1 MVDIV
6 KDVQKAQAWLR
17 ENTNKA
23 ALFEKRYGE
32 GSALAVL
39 NGTYQAP
46 AVPDAPT
53 ESGADGMLE
62 DVLKSIPAGITNAVR
77 ETTQFVGDLM
87 EGASNLVGDETMIH
101 RVDRDGDGKLDL
113 LPMIGNK
120 ETYAKYVAEN
130 FEEGDRPAN
139 LQEIAEVITP
149 ENVSMGIIPNERST
163 MVGGFT
169 EGITQF
175 LAGMVGAGK
184 LTGLKP
190 LKSIGGG
197 MATGAIADAV
207 AFDPDTAN
215 LVRMLDEQFGI
226 SAEITTEILANDD
239 ENDWMNRLKNAG
251 TGTLIGAP
259 FDAAAILIRFAKV
272 KIKAQQE
279 LNTNGE
285 ISKETLDEAQALE
298 EEVTKFSDL
307 AGKPKGQMVEGKFV
321 TDDGMVF
328 DPSTGARDLQAEAKF
343 KNSTSKVDTS
353 EAPTAPKA
361 SSDSPTSPEIP
372 SAPVATSLDSAAPK
386 QPKAPKAPSSVVNVK
401 ALKDAAV
408 RARKLNEGQVVQ
420 LSDINQM
427 GDSVGLFNYSKMD
440 GPLDAV
446 KVMDQIHDALDAC
459 GVLKSM
465 KLDKRQSLD
474 EVKRLAMAELKDI
487 AGDPRMVA
495 KNFAQLEAAGRDI
508 APRIVAGKMAL
519 QSTGKQISELVDQ
532 IENLKLTRDVDTQ
545 LERKLV
551 DMLELHA
558 DLQASVKGMQTAS
571 ARAVSAGRIRTAD
584 ELGDVTLDRLA
595 QYGGS
600 KKVQKLAAQLKG
612 AKGNPAAVAK
622 IVRKD
627 QNRGVWGVI
636 NEVWL
641 NAILSG
647 PRTHAMN
654 IGSNSI
660 NLLMRPAQR
669 MVGGTWG
676 VVTPNPRRG
685 KADRQASIQQI
696 EEGARQ
702 YMYLMS
708 ELGDSLK
715 YLASGT
721 MAGRQSAMA
730 DAFRSWYREEGVLDT
745 ASKFDFEKAGNSR
758 AIGGITGKLIRG
770 AGRTLQAEDEFFKQ
784 LVFRS
789 RLKAKVMANSRRLT
803 DEQLGEMG
811 YVSREAYIE
820 DTING
825 AQLTKEN
832 LTEKWEEMV
841 LLGKVTDDAKA
852 KELFINENIG
862 TYNHSSSMAKVALDE
877 AREATF
883 TTPLRE
889 GTLGKKVQEALNQH
903 PILRQVMPFIQTP
916 TNILRVSFER
926 VPVLG
931 LWAGRQ
937 RQLLREGTP
946 DQRAMVIGQQAVGIA
961 VTAVALDMALQGRI
975 TGGGPSYKR
984 ELNKAKLW
992 NASPDWHPYSIN
1004 IGDSQNPQWVEL
1016 KKLDPHG
1023 LLFGVMG
1030 DLYEMMEYTRE
1041 NPDPEVSE
1049 LFAMV
1054 AASVASNV
1062 MSKTY
1067 LMSLNDTMN
1076 IFNGGAK
1083 PWEIKAFVEGRIAS
1097 AVPYSG
1103 LQYQMNQMGDDHMR
1117 DLRTLTDK
1125 VKARIYGMN
1134 TGAVKHDW
1142 LTGEAV
1148 DTPEYMLGF
1157 VRQKKVD
1164 SGEHVASRVYDEL
1177 RRLNHGFAG
1186 PQRKMEGL
1194 ELPPELFQRYNQLVG
1209 SVTLGNKRT
1218 LIQELD
1224 RKIRTSGYQKLT
1236 LEAEI
1241 APVASADDPRVREL
1255 NIIIEAYKKAAR
1267 IQLMEENPKLFKTL
1281 QNNKMIKR
1289 VVQRGG
1295 DRNLM
1300 DGLVKEFSITQ

>member
-1 MVDIV
+1 MEEEVNNFD
-6 KDVQKAQAWLR
+6 L
-17 ENTNKA
+17 T
-23 ALFEKRYGE
+23 
-32 GSALAVL
+32 
-39 NGTYQAP
+39 
-46 AVPDAPT
+46 PDAIQWIKDNPKHFGMFDQ
-53 ESGADGMLE
+53 EWGDGAAASVIGEPSDGVLE
-62 DVLKSIPAGITNAVR
+62 DMGKGLIEGALGIAR
-77 ETTQFVGDLM
+77 ETGEFIGDVDDAASGWLDRNLGGSTIYRDKNSPLGISFGTQEEATASLQSQGFEDVGLEEFADQATIFGS
-87 EGASNLVGDETMIH
+87 ERDTM
-101 RVDRDGDGKLDL
+101 
-113 LPMIGNK
+113 
-120 ETYAKYVAEN
+120 A
-130 FEEGDRPAN
+130 
-139 LQEIAEVITP
+139 
-149 ENVSMGIIPNERST
+149 
-163 MVGGFT
+163 GGLT
-169 EGITQF
+169 QGITQF
-175 LAGMVGAGK
+175 IGGMVGVGK
-184 LTGLKP
+184 LTKMKTLSTVKGGLV
-190 LKSIGGG
+190 G
-197 MATGAIADAV
+197 GAIVDGV
-207 AFDPDTAN
+207 MFDPDDAN

-226 SAEITTEILANDD
+226 GNDVITEILANDD
-239 ENDWMNRLKNAG
+239 ESEWVNRLQNAG
-251 TGTLIGAP
+251 TGTLIGGTLDSVIVGIK
-259 FDAAAILIRFAKV
+259 F
-272 KIKAQQE
+272 IKAKRKAANE
-279 LNTNGE
+279 LQTNGE

-321 TDDGMVF
+321 TDEGMVF

-343 KNSTSKVDTS
+343 KNSTSKVESS

-361 SSDSPTSPEIP
+361 SADSPTSPEIP
-372 SAPVATSLDSAAPK
+372 SAPVATSVDSAAPK

-401 ALKDAAV
+401 AFRDAAV

-446 KVMDQIHDALDAC
+446 KVMDQIHDALDAG

-495 KNFAQLEAAGRDI
+495 KNFAQLEAAGRDT

-532 IENLKLTRDVDTQ
+532 IENLKISNNVDTQ

-584 ELGDVTLDRLA
+584 ALGDITLDRLA

-600 KKVQKLAAQLKG
+600 KKIQKLAAQLKG

-622 IVRKD
+622 IVRKA

-758 AIGGITGKLIRG
+758 AIGGIAGKLIRG

-789 RLKAKVMANSRRLT
+789 RLKAKVMANSRRLSS
-803 DEQLGEMG
+803 EQLSEMG
-811 YVSREAYIE
+811 FRQNSLESQRTAYIE
-820 DTING
+820 DTISG

-903 PILRQVMPFIQTP
+903 QWLRQVMPFIQTP

-961 VTAVALDMALQGRI
+961 VTAVALDMAFQGRI

-1023 LLFGVMG
+1023 LLFGIMG

-1041 NPDPEVSE
+1041 NPDPEVAE

-1054 AASVASNV
+1054 TASVASNV

-1083 PWEIKAFVEGRIAS
+1083 PWEIKAFAESKIS
-1097 AVPYSG
+1097 SMVPYSG

-1117 DLRTLTDK
+1117 DLRSLTDK

-1186 PQRKMEGL
+1186 PQRKLGDI
-1194 ELPPELFQRYNQLVG
+1194 ELSPEVFQRYNELVG
-1209 SVTLGNKRT
+1209 NSTMSNKRT

-1224 RKIRTSGYQKLT
+1224 RVIKSKRYAKLSEDA
-1236 LEAEI
+1236 EAI
-1241 APVASADDPRVREL
+1241 PVPSADDPRVAAI
-1255 NIIIEAYKKAAR
+1255 NVVIEAYKKRAKALLFREFPELAR
-1267 IQLMEENPKLFKTL
+1267 IHSMNQR
-1281 QNNKMIKR
+1281 IKR
-1289 VVQRGG
+1289 SVVNGG
-1295 DRNLM
+1295 RRENM
-1300 DGLVKEFSITQ
+1300 DGLVKEFSITE

>member
-1 MVDIV
+1 MEEEVNNFDLTPDAIQWIKDNPKHFGMFDQEWGDGAAASVIGEPSDGVLEDMGKGLVEGALGIARETGEFIGDVDDAASGWLDRNLGGSTIYRDKNSPLGISFGTQEEATASLQSQGF
-6 KDVQKAQAWLR
+6 KDVGLEEFADQA
-17 ENTNKA
+17 T
-23 ALFEKRYGE
+23 LF
-32 GSALAVL
+32 GSERD
-39 NGTYQAP
+39 T
-46 AVPDAPT
+46 
-53 ESGADGMLE
+53 M
-62 DVLKSIPAGITNAVR
+62 AGGL
-77 ETTQFVGDLM
+77 TQ
-87 EGASNLVGDETMIH
+87 
-101 RVDRDGDGKLDL
+101 
-113 LPMIGNK
+113 
-120 ETYAKYVAEN
+120 
-130 FEEGDRPAN
+130 
-139 LQEIAEVITP
+139 
-149 ENVSMGIIPNERST
+149 
-163 MVGGFT
+163 
-169 EGITQF
+169 GITQF
-175 LAGMVGAGK
+175 IGGMVGVGK
-184 LTGLKP
+184 LTKLKTLSTVKGGLV
-190 LKSIGGG
+190 G
-197 MATGAIADAV
+197 GAIVDGV
-207 AFDPDTAN
+207 MFDPDDAN

-226 SAEITTEILANDD
+226 GNDVVTEILANDD
-239 ENDWMNRLKNAG
+239 ESEWVNRLQNAG
-251 TGTLIGAP
+251 TGTLIGGTLDSVIVGIK
-259 FDAAAILIRFAKV
+259 F
-272 KIKAQQE
+272 IKAKRKAVNE
-279 LNTNGE
+279 LQSQGE

-298 EEVTKFSDL
+298 EEVTKLSDL
-307 AGKPKGQMVEGKFV
+307 SSKPKGQMVEGKFV
-321 TDDGMVF
+321 TDEGMVF

-343 KNSTSKVDTS
+343 KNSTSKVETS

-361 SSDSPTSPEIP
+361 TADSPTSPEIP
-372 SAPVATSLDSAAPK
+372 SAPVATSVDSAAPK

-446 KVMDQIHDALDAC
+446 KVMDQIHDALDAG

-532 IENLKLTRDVDTQ
+532 IENLKISNNIDTK

-584 ELGDVTLDRLA
+584 ALGDVTLDRLA

-622 IVRKD
+622 IARKA
-627 QNRGVWGVI
+627 QKRSVMGVI

-758 AIGGITGKLIRG
+758 AIGGIAGKLIRG

-811 YVSREAYIE
+811 FVSREAYIE
-820 DTING
+820 DTISN

-841 LLGKVTDDAKA
+841 LFGKVTDDAKA

-992 NASPDWHPYSIN
+992 NASPDWHPYSVN

-1023 LLFGVMG
+1023 MMFGIMG
-1030 DLYEMMEYTRE
+1030 DIYEMMEYTRE

-1125 VKARIYGMN
+1125 VKARIYSPILDLAGVDRSF
-1134 TGAVKHDW
+1134 AVKHDW

-1177 RRLNHGFAG
+1177 RILNHGFAG
-1186 PQRKMEGL
+1186 PQRKIEGL